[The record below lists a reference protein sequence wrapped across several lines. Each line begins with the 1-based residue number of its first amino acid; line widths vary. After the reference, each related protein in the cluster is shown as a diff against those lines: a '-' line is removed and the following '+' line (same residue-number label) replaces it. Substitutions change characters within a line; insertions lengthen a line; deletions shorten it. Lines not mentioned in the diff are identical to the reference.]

1 MPDALWKA
9 GATTITLDHVV
20 KNALTTVASPWG
32 WCLFSGLHSSHP
44 RSTVERDREAAG
56 RESRFH
62 ACSDVTR
69 GRPESITVRPTR
81 SAPRAGKTEVPSGM
95 IRYRL
100 RTTLHAACERRTNW
114 HEPSVQIA
122 ALTTTRRHD
131 VP

>member
-1 MPDALWKA
+1 MIDAAAGAYQMYGLDENRDAEKFNALMPDALWKA

-95 IRYRL
+95 IR
-100 RTTLHAACERRTNW
+100 
-114 HEPSVQIA
+114 
-122 ALTTTRRHD
+122 
-131 VP
+131 